1 MPKIRIKLK
10 GRPGW
15 HIECSAMSMKY
26 LGEQF
31 DIHGGGQDLVFPHH
45 ENEIAQ
51 SESATGKKPFVKY
64 WLHTG
69 FLTINK
75 EKMSKSLGNII
86 PIGDLIKSFD
96 PEVIRFFYAQTHYR
110 SPIDFS
116 YKALEKSKRGLERI
130 YTAREKLERSLASA
144 SKREELLPREE
155 SLLRKIRSIKHG
167 FEEAMDDD
175 FNTCKAIAWLFNL
188 VNEINRFLE
197 GAKEPNE
204 VVIKEALS
212 TLTKLGRVITLFK
225 EKKEIVKEEV
235 IQALKQLLAKYKKS
249 IKSERLEEIMEK
261 IISVRQAAREQKDW
275 AKADEIRSKLRQLGF
290 KLEDTEEGT
299 RWRRI

>member
-26 LGEQF
+26 LGERF
-31 DIHGGGQDLVFPHH
+31 DLHGGGQDLIFPHH

-51 SESATGKKPFVKY
+51 SESATGKKPFVRY

-69 FLTINK
+69 WLTVNK

-86 PIGDLIKSFD
+86 PVGDLLKRFD
-96 PEVIRFFYAQTHYR
+96 PEVVRFFYAQTHYR

-116 YKALEKSKRGLERI
+116 YQALEKAKRGLERI
-130 YTAREKLERSLASA
+130 HLAKEKLECSPT
-144 SKREELLPREE
+144 SKRGELLSQEE
-155 SLLRKIRSIKHG
+155 NFLRKIRSIKHG

-175 FNTCKAIAWLFNL
+175 FNTCKAIAQLFKL
-188 VNEINRFLE
+188 VNETNRFLQKTE
-197 GAKEPNE
+197 ETSE

-212 TLTKLGRVITLFK
+212 TLINLGKVLTLFK
-225 EKKEIVKEEV
+225 EEKEVVKAEV
-235 IQALKQLLAKYKKS
+235 IQALKRLLIEYKKS
-249 IKSERLEEIMEK
+249 IKSERIEEIMEE
-261 IISVRQAAREQKDW
+261 IISVRQAAREQKNW
-275 AKADEIRSKLRQLGF
+275 KKADGIRDKLRQLGF